1 MYSQI
6 QFQTKIKFDRWIV
19 FDYTIRSLNNKG
31 AKKMQTV
38 NLNGRI
44 LKVKP
49 NLSKQQQKL
58 VDDLQKLA
66 NNKNKKLN

>member
-1 MYSQI
+1 
-6 QFQTKIKFDRWIV
+6 
-19 FDYTIRSLNNKG
+19 
-31 AKKMQTV
+31 MQTV

-49 NLSKQQQKL
+49 NLTKQQQKL